1 MGDLLLSHYARSKHE
16 IPDSPDLLEEQLKH
30 VPGRLKTAEVIRY
43 VLNHREGLTR
53 FLDDGCL
60 ELDNNTVERAI
71 PPIALNRKNALFAG
85 GDEGGETWA
94 ILATFIECCKLLDLE
109 PNAYLTD
116 VVTRLINGHPQSR
129 LAELIPWAWKAA
141 RAPN

>member
-1 MGDLLLSHYARSKHE
+1 
-16 IPDSPDLLEEQLKH
+16 
-30 VPGRLKTAEVIRY
+30 
-43 VLNHREGLTR
+43 
-53 FLDDGCL
+53 
-60 ELDNNTVERAI
+60 
-71 PPIALNRKNALFAG
+71 
-85 GDEGGETWA
+85 
-94 ILATFIECCKLLDLE
+94 LE